1 MDVGSLITKLAV
13 GRAGDTVRFRQRAT
27 DADELAGF
35 LSRMLA
41 DARDQA
47 GGTIGQICFAV
58 PDAWLEGSEAGARR
72 LEEMR
77 RLAEEK
83 LGWTSVAWVGQ
94 LPAVAALAAATS
106 RDKLPA
112 QGRFLVCDLGHQG
125 VRVALCEVT
134 DRVVRPVATRS
145 AVAGGWRD
153 FDAAVQAQLRADGHK
168 QPRQWSEAARGQAP
182 RARLVLV
189 EEAGNPD
196 FAETAVYRID
206 AGGRRHHLTARQLT
220 DCFAATEQRL
230 RAGIAAV
237 LGNTGPDVA
246 AVTGGLGWFPL
257 AAWVIADQAG
267 VDPEI
272 IGPEAA
278 AHGALLLSGGDL
290 RLAWPD
296 LPIVRLPV
304 HQVVAGLLE
313 DARLTLPW
321 TASFADLGG
330 DPLILDQPELI
341 LEVGGELRTARFPGL
356 VPGPYR
362 IGLRR
367 ASAGRGVLLLR
378 ADDAAVD
385 QATHIC
391 SLDELELA

>member
-13 GRAGDTVRFRQRAT
+13 GRAGDAVRFCQRAT

-35 LSRMLA
+35 LSRILA
-41 DARDQA
+41 DVRDQA

-58 PDAWLEGSEAGARR
+58 PDAWLDGSEAGARR

-83 LGWTSVAWVGQ
+83 LGWTAVGWVGQ
-94 LPAVAALAAATS
+94 LTAVAALAAATS

-112 QGRFLVCDLGHQG
+112 HGRFLACDLGHQG

-145 AVAGGWRD
+145 AAAGGWRD
-153 FDAAVQAQLRADGHK
+153 FDAAVQALLRADGHV
-168 QPRQWSEAARGQAP
+168 QPHRWSAAAPEQAAR
-182 RARLVLV
+182 ARFVLI

-196 FAETAVYRID
+196 FAETAVYRVD
-206 AGGRRHHLTARQLT
+206 AGGRRHHLTVRQLT
-220 DCFAATEQRL
+220 DCFAPTEQRL
-230 RAGIAAV
+230 RTGIAAV
-237 LGNTGPDVA
+237 LGNTRPDVA
-246 AVTGGLGWFPL
+246 AVTGGLAWFPL
-257 AAWVIADQAG
+257 AARVIADQAG

-278 AHGALLLSGGDL
+278 AHGALLLSRGDL

-321 TASFADLGG
+321 TASFADLGA

-341 LEVGGELRTARFPGL
+341 LEVGGELRAARFPGL

-367 ASAGRGVLLLR
+367 ASAGRGLLLLR
-378 ADDAAVD
+378 ADDAAAD